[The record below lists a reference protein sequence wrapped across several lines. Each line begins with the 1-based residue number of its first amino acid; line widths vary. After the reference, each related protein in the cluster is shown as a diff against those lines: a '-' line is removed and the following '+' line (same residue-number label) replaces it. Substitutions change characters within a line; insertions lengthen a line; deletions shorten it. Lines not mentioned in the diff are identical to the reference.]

1 MKTMLKMAIAL
12 LVFTGAS
19 VTQAQQL
26 KGADIAAAQAA
37 FSANGCNNCHD
48 ASSRVVGPA
57 LKEIAD
63 RYKGKKVA
71 AEVAK
76 RIIEGSEGRWGGDM
90 AHPSNAALEPA
101 DAKLLARWILA
112 GAP

>member
-1 MKTMLKMAIAL
+1 MKIILKMATAL
-12 LVFTGAS
+12 MVLSLAS
-19 VTQAQQL
+19 AAHAQM
-26 KGADIAAAQAA
+26 KAADIAAAQAA

-48 ASSRVVGPA
+48 ASSRIVGPA

-63 RYKGKKVA
+63 RYKGKKVT

-76 RIIEGSEGRWGGDM
+76 RIIEGSEGRWGDM
-90 AHPSNAALEPA
+90 AHPSNAALAPA
-101 DAKLLARWILA
+101 DAKLLARWILT

>member
-1 MKTMLKMAIAL
+1 MKIVLKMATPLIVLAL
-12 LVFTGAS
+12 AS
-19 VTQAQQL
+19 AAHAQM
-26 KGADIAAAQAA
+26 KAADIAAAQAA

-48 ASSRVVGPA
+48 ASSRIVGPA

-63 RYKGKKVA
+63 RYKGKKVT

-76 RIIEGSEGRWGGDM
+76 RIIEGSEGRWGDM

-101 DAKLLARWILA
+101 DAKLLARWILT